1 MRMMKNYKQSLSK
14 LSKDTNPHRKV
25 IKKVNEL
32 RINIAGVVNRDEFG
46 ELETARQFWTQAHE
60 QIVEIQKQLL
70 EGKRLKKE
78 QFTWMNTVHKMVRK
92 RVISNDK

>member
-1 MRMMKNYKQSLSK
+1 MKNYKQSLSK

-46 ELETARQFWTQAHE
+46 ELEAARQFWTQAHE